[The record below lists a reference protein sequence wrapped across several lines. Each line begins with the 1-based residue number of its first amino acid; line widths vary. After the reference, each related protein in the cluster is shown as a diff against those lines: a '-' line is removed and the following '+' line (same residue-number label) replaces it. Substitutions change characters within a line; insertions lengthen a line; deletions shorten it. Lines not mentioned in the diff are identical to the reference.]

1 MARLIPDEF
10 VPLYVHYRRDRA
22 IRKAGPDAELLFIRA
37 LAFARANRTGGMIED
52 FDLDEIGAGLNDP
65 TASATA
71 LVDVNLWLT
80 SGTGWLIR
88 SFEKWNPAGA
98 SESGTF
104 GNHKRWHLDRGLVAP
119 NCPHCPAELS
129 PDDTPTI
136 APESPRSSPRI
147 GGDIAP
153 ISGGIAEEKRE
164 EEIRGE
170 ESDALT
176 RGTTKSR
183 KKPATPL
190 PVGWTPSNANVTY
203 ADEHDIDWRHEA
215 AQFQAHHLA
224 RDSRF
229 VNWDQAF
236 RTWLGSADK
245 WRRREEPRR
254 LADDS
259 WDHLKRD
266 PDEDVA

>member
-10 VPLYVHYRRDRA
+10 VPLHVHYRRDRA

-80 SGTGWLIR
+80 SGTGWIIR

-119 NCPHCPAELS
+119 NCPHCPAEPS
-129 PDDTPTI
+129 PDDPPII
-136 APESPRSSPRI
+136 APESPRSSPRV

-153 ISGGIAEEKRE
+153 ISGGIAEER
-164 EEIRGE
+164 RGE
-170 ESDALT
+170 EMRGDESDALT

-183 KKPATPL
+183 KRPSTPL
-190 PVGWTPSNANVTY
+190 PDSWEPSPSNIAYATANGI
-203 ADEHDIDWRHEA
+203 DIEHQA
-215 AQFQAHHLA
+215 GQFRAHHLA
-224 RDSRF
+224 KDSRF
-229 VNWDQAF
+229 SNWDQAF
-236 RTWLGSADK
+236 RTWLGNSGRFGSQRPQPTGTFRVVGGTE
-245 WRRREEPRR
+245 WE
-254 LADDS
+254 
-259 WDHLKRD
+259 
-266 PDEDVA
+266 